1 MKVKAK
7 YLFSA
12 CLLPCLA
19 LTQMVQSS
27 IAENPEHLQRL
38 TNTKVCQKCDF
49 KSAGMVFAN
58 LVGVNL
64 NGSNLSDANLSRANL
79 SGSSL
84 KQTNLSRVSLLGA
97 DLTGADLTGAN
108 LSGADLNGA
117 NFNGANLSGVN
128 FKGAD
133 LRRAYFGNAN
143 LNGAIF
149 EEAYLRD
156 AVGLPDT
163 AVKAEDYYVWGLE
176 EVKKGNHKT
185 AIAQFNQTLTLDPK
199 MANGYLSRALARL
212 NTGDQ
217 PGAIEDS
224 ETAAKLYTAENDLPK
239 AKVAKDLVQSIKDA
253 NKQPDFFSSMIGNI
267 APFLLQFLL
276 K

>member
-1 MKVKAK
+1 MMKAK
-7 YLFSA
+7 S
-12 CLLPCLA
+12 LLLVYVLPFLA
-19 LTQMVQSS
+19 VTQIVQGSN
-27 IAENPEHLQRL
+27 AENPEHLQRL
-38 TNTKVCQKCDF
+38 TNTKVCQKCDL
-49 KSAGMVFAN
+49 KNAGMVFAN

-84 KQTNLSRVSLLGA
+84 KQANLSRVSLLGA

-117 NFNGANLSGVN
+117 NFNGANLSGAN

-143 LNGAIF
+143 LEGAIF
-149 EEAYLRD
+149 EQAYMRD

-163 AVKAEDYYVWGLE
+163 AVKAEDYYAWGLE
-176 EVKKGNHKT
+176 EIKKGNNKS
-185 AIAQFNQTLTLDPK
+185 AIAHFNKTLDIDPK

-212 NTGDQ
+212 NINDQ

-224 ETAAKLYTAENDLPK
+224 ETAAKLFTAENDLPK

-253 NKQPDFFSSMIGNI
+253 NKEPDFFSSMIGNI
-267 APFLLQFLL
+267 APFLLQLLL